1 MKIYKKILITG
12 GAGFIGTNLIKYLL
26 KNYDSKILCVD
37 NLFSGNLKNVSI
49 HNSNKFEFI
58 NHDIRESFDIPTD
71 LTINLACPAS
81 PVKYQENKVFTAE
94 TSALGIINVCN
105 NAKKYSSKIIHAST
119 SEVYGDPLVHPQN
132 ESYFGNVNING
143 IRSCYDEGK
152 RFSETYLKDFSEQ
165 NNLPF
170 NILRI
175 FNTYGPFMA
184 SNDGRVVSNF
194 INQAINNENITIY
207 GDGTQTRSLCF
218 IDDLVVGIVR
228 LIEAKVDNTIT
239 NIGNDKELKIID
251 IASII
256 IKLLNSKSKLVFQ
269 DLPQNDPLQRKPDLK
284 RIRELIEWDNLTDAE
299 DGISKTITYF
309 KSLNEE

>member
-37 NLFSGNLKNVSI
+37 NLYSGNLKNVSI

-119 SEVYGDPLVHPQN
+119 SEVYDGSTSSP
-132 ESYFGNVNING
+132 S
-143 IRSCYDEGK
+143 K
-152 RFSETYLKDFSEQ
+152 RKLFWECQYKWYSFL
-165 NNLPF
+165 
-170 NILRI
+170 LR
-175 FNTYGPFMA
+175 
-184 SNDGRVVSNF
+184 
-194 INQAINNENITIY
+194 
-207 GDGTQTRSLCF
+207 
-218 IDDLVVGIVR
+218 
-228 LIEAKVDNTIT
+228 
-239 NIGNDKELKIID
+239 
-251 IASII
+251 
-256 IKLLNSKSKLVFQ
+256 
-269 DLPQNDPLQRKPDLK
+269 
-284 RIRELIEWDNLTDAE
+284 
-299 DGISKTITYF
+299 
-309 KSLNEE
+309 

>member
-1 MKIYKKILITG
+1 
-12 GAGFIGTNLIKYLL
+12 
-26 KNYDSKILCVD
+26 
-37 NLFSGNLKNVSI
+37 
-49 HNSNKFEFI
+49 
-58 NHDIRESFDIPTD
+58 
-71 LTINLACPAS
+71 
-81 PVKYQENKVFTAE
+81 
-94 TSALGIINVCN
+94 
-105 NAKKYSSKIIHAST
+105 
-119 SEVYGDPLVHPQN
+119 
-132 ESYFGNVNING
+132 
-143 IRSCYDEGK
+143 
-152 RFSETYLKDFSEQ
+152 
-165 NNLPF
+165 
-170 NILRI
+170 
-175 FNTYGPFMA
+175 MA

>member
-1 MKIYKKILITG
+1 MKMYKKILITG

-26 KNYDSKILCVD
+26 ESSDSEILCLD
-37 NLFSGNLKNVSI
+37 NLYSGNLSNVNI
-49 HNSNKFEFI
+49 HNSDRFKFI
-58 NHDIRESFDIPTD
+58 NHDIRDSFDIPAD
-71 LTINLACPAS
+71 LIINLACPAS
-81 PVKYQENKVFTAE
+81 PVKYQENKVFTGE
-94 TSALGIINVCN
+94 TSALGIINVCK
-105 NAKKYSSKIIHAST
+105 NAKKYSCKIVHAST

-132 ESYFGNVNING
+132 ENYFGNVNING

-165 NNLPF
+165 NNLPY

-175 FNTYGPFMA
+175 FNTYGPFMS

-218 IDDLVVGIVR
+218 IDDLVRGIIS
-228 LIEAKVDNTIT
+228 LIKAEAHNTIT

-251 IASII
+251 IANIV
-256 IKLLNSKSKLVFQ
+256 IKLSNSSSKLIFQ
-269 DLPQNDPLQRKPDLK
+269 DLPQNDPLKRKPDLK
-284 RIRELIEWDNLTDAE
+284 RIRNLIDWDNLTDAK
-299 DGISKTITYF
+299 DGISKTIAYF
-309 KSLNEE
+309 KSINE

>member
-1 MKIYKKILITG
+1 LKKIVITG
-12 GAGFIGTNLIKYLL
+12 AAGFIGSNLVDRLINKGFFVYGIDNLITGSL
-26 KNYDSKILCVD
+26 
-37 NLFSGNLKNVSI
+37 GNLY
-49 HNSNKFEFI
+49 HLNSNNNFDFI
-58 NHDIRESFDIPTD
+58 EHDVTKYIDIND
-71 LTINLACPAS
+71 KIDYVFHFASPAS
-81 PVKYQENKVFTAE
+81 PIDYLEYPIQTLKANAIGGHNT
-94 TSALGIINVCN
+94 LGLAKKN
-105 NAKKYSSKIIHAST
+105 NAKFILAST

-170 NILRI
+170 NTLRI

-194 INQAINNENITIY
+194 IIQAINNENITVY

-218 IDDLVVGIVR
+218 IDDLVGGIVR

-251 IASII
+251 IANIV
-256 IKLLNSKSKLVFQ
+256 IKLSNSSSKLVFQ
-269 DLPQNDPLQRKPDLK
+269 DLPQNDPLQRKPDLN
-284 RIRELIEWDNLTDAE
+284 RIRELIDWDNLTDAE

>member
-1 MKIYKKILITG
+1 MI
-12 GAGFIGTNLIKYLL
+12 FIGFNNESRLP
-26 KNYDSKILCVD
+26 
-37 NLFSGNLKNVSI
+37 SI
-49 HNSNKFEFI
+49 S
-58 NHDIRESFDIPTD
+58 
-71 LTINLACPAS
+71 CQ
-81 PVKYQENKVFTAE
+81 YQENKVFTAE
-94 TSALGIINVCN
+94 TSALGIINEGIN
-105 NAKKYSSKIIHAST
+105 EKYSSKIIHAST

-165 NNLPF
+165 NNLSF

-218 IDDLVVGIVR
+218 VDDLV
-228 LIEAKVDNTIT
+228 E
-239 NIGNDKELKIID
+239 EL
-251 IASII
+251 
-256 IKLLNSKSKLVFQ
+256 L
-269 DLPQNDPLQRKPDLK
+269 
-284 RIRELIEWDNLTDAE
+284 
-299 DGISKTITYF
+299 G
-309 KSLNEE
+309 